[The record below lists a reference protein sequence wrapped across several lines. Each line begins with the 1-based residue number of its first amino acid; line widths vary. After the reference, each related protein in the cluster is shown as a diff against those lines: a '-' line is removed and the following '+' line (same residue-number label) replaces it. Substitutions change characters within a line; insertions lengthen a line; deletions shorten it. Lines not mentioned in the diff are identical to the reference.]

1 MSLFRHFSAAVAVV
15 VVLVIFLPQSTHA
28 QERSAFAAE
37 SMLKV
42 DGTSNQSDWSVAA
55 DSLGGWM
62 EFSTD
67 SDGVPFIQSVKL
79 SVVVEEMSG
88 GKGSIMDRLMLR
100 TLKASEHGEI
110 TYELLEAETN
120 RVEGAA
126 PDSFIIGTIGN
137 LTIAGETHQIE
148 MIVGVSMSEQGSI
161 IFSGSHEMKMSDFG
175 LKPPTALFGA
185 LHTKD
190 DIVIFFEM
198 VVKRD

>member
-15 VVLVIFLPQSTHA
+15 VVLVIFRPQSTHA

-37 SMLKV
+37 STLKV
-42 DGTSNQSDWSVAA
+42 EGTSNQSDWSVAA

-110 TYELLEAETN
+110 TYELLEAETS

-148 MIVGVSMSEQGSI
+148 MIVGVRMSELGPI
-161 IFSGSHEMKMSDFG
+161 VFSGSHEMKMSDFG
-175 LKPPTALFGA
+175 MKPPTALFGA

-198 VVKRD
+198 VVKRN